1 MRRFLVFSVDKFVY
15 NKFMRS
21 PKIDELVKTSEVVK
35 KAYTLSKKLHES
47 QKRKTGEPYF
57 NHAVA
62 TAENIAEW
70 GLDEASI
77 AAGLLH
83 DTVEDTDYSL
93 DQLRKDF
100 GDEIAFLV
108 DGVTK
113 IGKIRY
119 RGVERQVEN
128 LRKMIL
134 ALSQDIRVVIIKLA
148 DRLHNMQTLAA
159 LPPQKQ
165 KRIALETME
174 IYSPIA
180 YRLGMQRISGELEDL
195 AFPFIYPQEYRWL
208 LSHVKEKYEERERYT
223 ERVKPIIAE
232 ALQKAGIGVVSID
245 SRAKRYSSLYK
256 KLLRYDMDIDK
267 IYDLV
272 ALRIV
277 VKNIEDCYAA
287 LGIVHNLWPPLP
299 NRIKDYI
306 ALPKPNGYR
315 SIHTTVFCLDNRI
328 TEVQIRTQEMHDEAE
343 IGIAAHWA
351 YEQAKQSKA
360 YLEKKA
366 ISADKKELQWVQQLR
381 NWQKEFNTPEEFI
394 ESLKIDFF
402 KDRIFVIT
410 PQGEVIDLPAGATP
424 IDFAYQI
431 HTDVGNACTGAKVN
445 GKITALDHK
454 LHSGDIVEV
463 LTQKNKKPSES
474 WLEFVKT
481 ANARN
486 HIKAALKGKTARLD
500 KMEPKETELRVTIED
515 RPGLLKDITDII
527 ARSHVNMTAIN
538 TITNARYPII
548 RIRCD
553 FVNKD
558 KTEKLIVKL
567 KKLKEIKEISFVL
580 V

>member
-1 MRRFLVFSVDKFVY
+1 MRA
-15 NKFMRS
+15 
-21 PKIDELVKTSEVVK
+21 PKIEQMKQSSELIR
-35 KAYTLSKKLHES
+35 KAYDLAKKLHEG

-57 NHAVA
+57 NHALA
-62 TAENIAEW
+62 TGENIAQW

-83 DTVEDTDYSL
+83 DVVEDTDYPL
-93 DQLRKDF
+93 EKIRKEF
-100 GDEIAFLV
+100 GDEVAFLV

-113 IGKIRY
+113 ISKIKY
-119 RGVERQVEN
+119 RGMERQVEN

-134 ALSQDIRVVIIKLA
+134 ALSQDIRVVIVKLA
-148 DRLHNMQTLAA
+148 DRLHNMQTLGA

-195 AFPFIYPQEYRWL
+195 AFPYIYPQEYRWL
-208 LSHVKEKYEERERYT
+208 ISHVKEKFDERERYS
-223 ERVKPIIAE
+223 EKVKPVIAE
-232 ALQKAGIGVVSID
+232 ALQKAGIEVLSID
-245 SRAKRYSSLYK
+245 YRAKRYSSLYK

-272 ALRIV
+272 ALRVV
-277 VKNIEDCYAA
+277 VKNVENCYAA

-315 SIHTTVFCLDNRI
+315 SIHTTVFCIDNRI
-328 TEVQIRTQEMHDEAE
+328 TEIQIRTKEMHDEAE

-351 YEQAKQSKA
+351 YEQAKESKA
-360 YLEKKA
+360 YLEKQSV
-366 ISADKKELQWVQQLR
+366 SADKKELLWVQQLR
-381 NWQKEFNTPEEFI
+381 SWQKEFSTPEEFV

-402 KDRIFVIT
+402 SDRIFAIT
-410 PQGEVIDLPAGATP
+410 PKGEVMDLPAGATP

-445 GKITALDHK
+445 GKIVSLEQP
-454 LHSGDIVEV
+454 LRSGDIVEI

-474 WLEFVKT
+474 WLEIVKT
-481 ANARN
+481 SNARN
-486 HIKAALKGKTARLD
+486 HIRAALKGKLSRLD
-500 KMEPKETELRVTIED
+500 KSEPKESELKITVED
-515 RPGLLKDITDII
+515 RTGLLKDITDII
-527 ARSHVNMTAIN
+527 TRSHVNMTAIN
-538 TITNARYPII
+538 TITNAKFPIL

-553 FVNKD
+553 IVNTD
-558 KTEKLIVKL
+558 KIEKLIVKL
-567 KKLKEIKEISFVL
+567 KKLKEIREISYVL
-580 V
+580 I

>member
-1 MRRFLVFSVDKFVY
+1 MRA
-15 NKFMRS
+15 
-21 PKIDELVKTSEVVK
+21 PKVEQLRQTSELIR
-35 KAYTLSKKLHES
+35 KAYDLAKKMHDG

-57 NHAVA
+57 NHALA
-62 TAENIAEW
+62 TAENIAQW

-83 DTVEDTDYSL
+83 DVVEDTDYPL
-93 DQLRKDF
+93 EKIKKEF
-100 GDEIAFLV
+100 GDEVAFLV

-113 IGKIRY
+113 IGKIKY
-119 RGVERQVEN
+119 RGMERQVEN

-134 ALSQDIRVVIIKLA
+134 ALSQDIRVVIVKLG
-148 DRLHNMQTLAA
+148 DRLHNMQTLGA

-180 YRLGMQRISGELEDL
+180 YRLGMQKISGELEDL
-195 AFPFIYPQEYRWL
+195 AFPYIYPQEHRWL
-208 LSHVKEKYEERERYT
+208 LSHVKEKFEERERYS
-223 ERVKPIIAE
+223 EKVKPIIAE
-232 ALQKAGIGVVSID
+232 ALEKSGIEVLSID
-245 SRAKRYSSLYK
+245 YRAKRYSSLYK

-272 ALRIV
+272 ALRVV
-277 VKNIEDCYAA
+277 VKNVENCYAA

-315 SIHTTVFCLDNRI
+315 SIHTTVFCIDNRI
-328 TEVQIRTQEMHDEAE
+328 TEIQIRTQEMHDEAE

-351 YEQAKQSKA
+351 YEQAKESEAYMERQSV
-360 YLEKKA
+360 
-366 ISADKKELQWVQQLR
+366 SADKKELLWVQQLR
-381 NWQKEFNTPEEFI
+381 SWQKEFSTPEEFV

-402 KDRIFVIT
+402 SDRIFAIT
-410 PQGEVIDLPAGATP
+410 PKGEVIDLPAGATP

-445 GKITALDHK
+445 GKIVSLEHALR
-454 LHSGDIVEV
+454 SGDIVEI

-474 WLEFVKT
+474 WLEIVKT
-481 ANARN
+481 SNARN
-486 HIKAALKGKTARLD
+486 HIRAALKGKLARLD
-500 KMEPKETELRVTIED
+500 KSEPKESELKIVAED
-515 RPGLLKDITDII
+515 RFGLLKDITEII
-527 ARSHVNMTAIN
+527 TRSHVNMTAIN
-538 TITNARYPII
+538 TITNAKFPIL

-553 FVNKD
+553 IVNKD
-558 KTEKLIVKL
+558 KIEKLIVKL
-567 KKLKEIKEISFVL
+567 KKLKEIREISYVL
-580 V
+580 I

>member
-1 MRRFLVFSVDKFVY
+1 MRAPR
-15 NKFMRS
+15 
-21 PKIDELVKTSEVVK
+21 IEGLVKTSDVVK
-35 KAYTLSKKLHES
+35 RAYALSKKLHES

-93 DQLRKDF
+93 EQLRADF

-134 ALSQDIRVVIIKLA
+134 ALSQDIRVIIIKLA

-223 ERVKPIIAE
+223 EKVKPIITE
-232 ALQKAGIGVVSID
+232 ALRKAGIEVISID

-256 KLLRYDMDIDK
+256 KLLRYDMDVDK

-277 VKNIEDCYAA
+277 VKNIENCYAA

-315 SIHTTVFCLDNRI
+315 SIHTTVFCVDNRI

-360 YLEKKA
+360 YLEKKS

-402 KDRIFVIT
+402 KDRIFAIT
-410 PQGEVIDLPAGATP
+410 PKGEVIDLPAGATP

-486 HIKAALKGKTARLD
+486 HIKAALKGKMARLD
-500 KMEPKETELRVTIED
+500 KSEPEETELRVIIED

-527 ARSHVNMTAIN
+527 ARSHINMTAIN

-567 KKLKEIKEISFVL
+567 KKLKEIKEISYVL
-580 V
+580 A